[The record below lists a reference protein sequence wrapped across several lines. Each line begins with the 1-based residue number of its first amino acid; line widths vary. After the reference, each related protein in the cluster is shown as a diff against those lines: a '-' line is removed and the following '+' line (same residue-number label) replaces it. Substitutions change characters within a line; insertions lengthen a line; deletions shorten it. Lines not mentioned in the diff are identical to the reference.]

1 MENWDNNMPDIVI
14 DHIKILSHFLN
25 NFCSATYNKLNDF
38 KYLFPLIILTHQMI
52 FCFSYHCSSDFFNIK
67 VSYIRCKF
75 ANIYGHLLEPKNYI
89 SKTSESDIYSYSVHA
104 RHFLWDFS
112 PLYLEDQWGENQP
125 CLTSPSADHLVC
137 SSCLSQLPSQH
148 SLLS

>member
-14 DHIKILSHFLN
+14 DHLKILSHFLN
-25 NFCSATYNKLNDF
+25 NFCPATYNKLNDF

-52 FCFSYHCSSDFFNIK
+52 FCFSHHCSSGFLNIK

-75 ANIYGHLLEPKNYI
+75 ANIYGHLLDPKNYI

-104 RHFLWDFS
+104 RHFSWVFS
-112 PLYLEDQWGENQP
+112 PLYLEDQWEEKISHAEYP
-125 CLTSPSADHLVC
+125 PALTT
-137 SSCLSQLPSQH
+137 
-148 SLLS
+148 

>member
-1 MENWDNNMPDIVI
+1 MPDIVI

-75 ANIYGHLLEPKNYI
+75 ANIYGHLLEQRIIFQKHQNPIFILIQFMPDIFYEI
-89 SKTSESDIYSYSVHA
+89 SLPCIWRISEEKISHA
-104 RHFLWDFS
+104 
-112 PLYLEDQWGENQP
+112 
-125 CLTSPSADHLVC
+125 
-137 SSCLSQLPSQH
+137 
-148 SLLS
+148 